1 MVSGR
6 WPTSS
11 ATRPA
16 RSPPSCCA
24 RPVERRWRDSFPGLI
39 ALLGATGFTGRL
51 VAAEL
56 ARRGV
61 DHRRG
66 ARDPEKLGALAPGPT
81 GEPFVVDAGERAR
94 LDAFLDG
101 AEAVINTV
109 GPFSR
114 LGMPVVEAAV
124 ENGVAYVDSTGE
136 FEFMTDVYLRFPGAS
151 VAVVPACG
159 FDYIPGDLA
168 ASIAAA
174 DLQAEDPSDPIA
186 DVTVSYDMSGGLPSR
201 GTVRTGVDAF
211 AATPFRPRA
220 RQARFASGVRTALE
234 IPWGEQVTVPRHV

>member
-24 RPVERRWRDSFPGLI
+24 PPAERRWRGSFPGLI

-56 ARRGV
+56 ARRGI

-66 ARDPEKLGALAPGPT
+66 ARDPEKLAALAPDPT

-136 FEFMTDVYLRFPGAS
+136 FESMADVCLRFRGAS
-151 VAVVPACG
+151 GGVVPACG
-159 FDYIPGDLA
+159 CDYSRGDLA
-168 ASIAAA
+168 ASSAAA
-174 DLQAEDPSDPIA
+174 ALQAEGPGDPSA
-186 DVTVSYDMSGGLPSR
+186 DVTVSCGVSGGL
-201 GTVRTGVDAF
+201 
-211 AATPFRPRA
+211 
-220 RQARFASGVRTALE
+220 
-234 IPWGEQVTVPRHV
+234 